1 MNEDSLSANA
11 APTTSAQ
18 YVLKAQDAFL
28 VTNRLGDITGAADGL
43 FIDDTRMLSCF
54 RMRLSDTYP
63 KLLSAGVDQ
72 ENIYLTSHLTNPSQ
86 WVDLTGRH
94 VDQGA
99 VYLERRYLLLN
110 SRLYVRLQINNFCT
124 HTLRLAISFDFAADF
139 KDMFE
144 IRGQTRKVRGQALPT
159 QTGPNAVH
167 LHYLGLDEIQRTTV
181 ISFSENPHELTPD
194 HAQFSIELAGKSD
207 WEMFCEIGAQC
218 EYPTK
223 ERFEHMSRLARN
235 EMQGKLS
242 RGAQIVCDGRLVQS
256 WLDKARA
263 DLALLTSDLDTG
275 PYPYAGI
282 PWFSTPFG
290 RDAIIT
296 ALQTMWLNPNLA
308 RGVLNYLAQHQAL
321 ETSDFHDSQPG
332 KILHETRRGEMAQT
346 REIPFI
352 RYYGGVDTTPLFIVL
367 AGEYY
372 TRTADQAFITHIW
385 PQLKAATHW
394 IDQRISHNSLGLL
407 DYQRGEQTGLANQGW
422 KDSFDSI
429 SHADASL
436 AEGPIALVEVQ
447 GYVFKAYK
455 ELAKLAE
462 VLGDQSLNHHCQQKA
477 EHIRHAVESYFW
489 LPQLKS
495 YALALDGQH
504 RPCQVVAS
512 NMGHLLYCGLPNQ
525 ERAKSV
531 IQQLM
536 QADMHS
542 GWGIRTLSKS
552 AARFN
557 PMSYHNGS
565 VWPHDVALCSAGM
578 ARFGEQQATNILW
591 QEMFEAALYF
601 QMRLP
606 ELFCGFSR
614 TTGESPVAYPVA
626 CQPQSWASGA
636 AFMLLQACLGLEI
649 DAPHRLIR
657 VNQPTLPE
665 SINTLQINQ
674 LIVQNKSIGLR
685 FTRQNSQTL
694 VHLTTGSDRA
704 ISLQVNYN

>member
-1 MNEDSLSANA
+1 MSDDSLSANA
-11 APTTSAQ
+11 APSTNAQ
-18 YVLKAQDAFL
+18 YVLKAQDSFL
-28 VTNRLGDITGAADGL
+28 VANRLGDITGNADGL

-54 RMRLSDTYP
+54 RMRISDDYP

-72 ENIYLTSHLTNPSQ
+72 ENIYLTSHLTNPAQ
-86 WVDLTGRH
+86 WVDLTGKA
-94 VDQGA
+94 VKQGD
-99 VYLERRYLLLN
+99 VYLERRYLLFDN
-110 SRLYVRLQINNFCT
+110 RLYVRLQINNFCT
-124 HTLRLAISFDFAADF
+124 HTLHIPISFDFAADF

-144 IRGQTRKVRGQALPT
+144 IRGQTRKAHGRALPT
-159 QTGPNAVH
+159 QTSQNAVH
-167 LHYLGLDEIQRTTV
+167 MHYLGLDDIQRKTV
-181 ISFSENPHELTPD
+181 ISFSEKPNELVPD
-194 HAQFSIELAGKSD
+194 HAQFYIELTGKD
-207 WEMFCEIGAQC
+207 CWEMFCEIGAQF
-218 EYPTK
+218 EQPSK
-223 ERFEHMSRLARN
+223 ERFAQMSRLARN
-235 EMQGKLS
+235 QMQSKLS
-242 RGAQIVCDGRLVQS
+242 RGAQIVSAGRLVQS

-263 DLALLTSDLDTG
+263 DLALLTSELDTG

-296 ALQTMWLNPNLA
+296 ALQTMWLDPSLA

-332 KILHETRRGEMAQT
+332 KIMHETRRGEMAQT

-372 TRTADQAFITHIW
+372 KRTADKAFIQQIW
-385 PQLKAATHW
+385 PQLNAAANW
-394 IDQRISHNSLGLL
+394 MDQRISHNSLGLL
-407 DYQRGEQTGLANQGW
+407 DYQRGEHTGLANQGW
-422 KDSFDSI
+422 KDSFDAI

-455 ELAKLAE
+455 ELAKLAQ
-462 VLGDQSLNHHCQQKA
+462 VLDDHALNHQCQQKA
-477 EHIRHAVESYFW
+477 EHIRRAVESYFW
-489 LPQLKS
+489 LPEIKS

-504 RPCQVVAS
+504 HPCQVIAS
-512 NMGHLLYCGLPNQ
+512 NIGHLLYCGLPSK
-525 ERAKSV
+525 ERAKAV

-536 QADMHS
+536 HADMHS

-614 TTGESPVAYPVA
+614 TPGESPVAYPVA

-636 AFMLLQACLGLEI
+636 TFMLLQACLGLEI
-649 DAPHRLIR
+649 DAPHRIIR
-657 VNQPTLPE
+657 INQPTLPE
-665 SINTLQINQ
+665 SINGLQINH
-674 LIVQNKSIGLR
+674 LTVQNKPVGLR
-685 FTRQNSQTL
+685 FTRQGSQTL
-694 VHLTTGSDRA
+694 VHLATGSDHA
-704 ISLQVNYN
+704 ISVQVNYN